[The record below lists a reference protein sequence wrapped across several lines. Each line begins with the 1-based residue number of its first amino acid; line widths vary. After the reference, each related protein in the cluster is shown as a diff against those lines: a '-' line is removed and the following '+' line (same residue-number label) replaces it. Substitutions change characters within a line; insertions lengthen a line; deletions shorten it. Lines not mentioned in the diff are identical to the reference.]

1 MGLPSIMVYTRGIR
15 AFVSTVVLA
24 LMATIVIGSVSAQA
38 HAPLK
43 KSCAQGGRCAIGS
56 KGPGGGKVFY
66 DAGSKRAWGRYLE
79 AAPVGWS
86 GSPND
91 PRVPWCDDGRQVL
104 IGGTK
109 AGIGKGAANTR
120 RMAAKCRSGAANSA
134 RAYKGGGK
142 SDWYLPSKAELN
154 ALYKNRAAVGGC
166 PNYGCWSST
175 EADAGYAWFQDFSSG
190 LQLGGKKDFADGV
203 RPIRAF

>member
-1 MGLPSIMVYTRGIR
+1 MINIRGIR
-15 AFVSTVVLA
+15 SLVGIVL
-24 LMATIVIGSVSAQA
+24 LGLTATIGFGFVSAQA
-38 HAPLK
+38 QALAK
-43 KSCAQGGRCAIGS
+43 KSCARGGNCAIGS
-56 KGPGGGKVFY
+56 TGPGGGKVFY

-86 GSPND
+86 GSPSD
-91 PRVPWCDDGRQVL
+91 PRVPWCDDGRQML

-154 ALYKNRAAVGGC
+154 ALYTNRAAVGGC

>member
-1 MGLPSIMVYTRGIR
+1 MANARRFRLLVCT
-15 AFVSTVVLA
+15 AVLG
-24 LMATIVIGSVSAQA
+24 LMATIVISSLPAQA
-38 HAPLK
+38 HVPLK
-43 KSCAQGGRCAIGS
+43 KSCANGGPCAIGS
-56 KGPGGGKVFY
+56 KGPGGGRVFY
-66 DAGSKRAWGRYLE
+66 DAGTKKSWGRYLE

-86 GSPND
+86 GSPDD
-91 PRVPWCDDGRQVL
+91 PRIPWCDDGRPVL

-109 AGIGKGAANTR
+109 AGFGSGAANTR
-120 RMAAKCRSGAANSA
+120 RMTAKCDSGAANLA

-142 SDWYLPSKAELN
+142 TDWYLPSKAELN
-154 ALYKNRAAVGGC
+154 ALYANRAAVGGC

-190 LQLGGKKDFADGV
+190 LQLGGKKDFPDGV